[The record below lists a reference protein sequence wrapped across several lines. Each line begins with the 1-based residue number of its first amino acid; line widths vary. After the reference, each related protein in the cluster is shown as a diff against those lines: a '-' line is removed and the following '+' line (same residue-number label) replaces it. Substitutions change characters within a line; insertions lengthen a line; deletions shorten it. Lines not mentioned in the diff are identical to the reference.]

1 MSFSTFFDSNM
12 NIKNHAKFK
21 ILLFL
26 VLTKIDISL
35 QQFTITKYEGKE
47 GYVGT
52 LSIIKVIREKR

>member
-1 MSFSTFFDSNM
+1 M
-12 NIKNHAKFK
+12 NGKIHAKFK

-47 GYVGT
+47 AYVGT
-52 LSIIKVIREKR
+52 LSVIKVLRGKR